1 MTDKIREELN
11 NQRKGEK
18 VKEVE
23 KMEKRGREL
32 VEENKKIEEEVIK
45 VDKEL
50 ARLNTYRQQL
60 VNQLLKNNGAIELVN
75 TFLTP
80 IVEKNKDAIVA
91 EVKKE
96 EKKEAKKESKKG
108 VK

>member
-1 MTDKIREELN
+1 M
-11 NQRKGEK
+11 
-18 VKEVE
+18 KEVE
-23 KMEKRGREL
+23 KMQARGEAL
-32 VEENKKIEEEVIK
+32 VEENKKIEEEMGK

-50 ARLNTYRQQL
+50 ARLTNYKQQL
-60 VNQLLKNNGAIELVN
+60 INQLLENNGAIKLVN

-91 EVKKE
+91 EIKKE
-96 EKKEAKKESKKG
+96 EKKEAKKEAKKG

>member
-1 MTDKIREELN
+1 M
-11 NQRKGEK
+11 
-18 VKEVE
+18 KEVE
-23 KMEKRGREL
+23 KIRKSAEEK
-32 VEENKKIEEEVIK
+32 VEENKKILEEIARI
-45 VDKEL
+45 DKYRADL
-50 ARLNTYRQQL
+50 AN
-60 VNQLLKNNGAIELVN
+60 LLAENNGAIKLAN

-91 EVKKE
+91 EERKE